1 MCVCVWGGGGMK
13 KLSKQDL
20 NVGRIEISLVGLLLG
35 IFGLKHGMWHLG
47 EEKQI
52 LPWVNFAKNMYQKQV
67 NEFLR

>member
-1 MCVCVWGGGGMK
+1 MCVGGGALK

-47 EEKQI
+47 GEKQI